1 MIVRIRLVNQKQG
14 NILLSEL
21 AESRQSSTED
31 FMFAQ
36 TLAFLTRSIR
46 QESRLLTHHAVRGAM
61 VLLTL
66 MLFFVQVIEAPRRGA
81 SGLFLVSSIANC
93 CYFCLTLLGIMYFSL
108 AITEEKEEE
117 TLPLL
122 RMTGVRNFTLLVG
135 KSMPRLA
142 IVVLLILV
150 SSPFLLLSITLGGVV
165 PEQIIALVVGMMC
178 YAFCLSQMG
187 LFCSTICRS
196 SQRAVSLTIVIWI
209 LLEFSGWLFTLF
221 AFGSG
226 QWNFLS
232 LQYWF
237 NQASAFLWQRS
248 MWVASSEF
256 LMFERGESIW
266 HIQMTFH
273 IGVALFFFG
282 LSWILFEPMN
292 QASLAQGAAASEN
305 ITRGLATRT
314 HGLRSLRCW
323 DSALIW
329 KSWQFLAGGWLW
341 IAVWTIAM
349 PLTSI
354 GLVLGISVL
363 VDERAAAEVYGIT
376 LMVVGCASFFILL
389 ALLFGN
395 VLNREIYQQTLV
407 SLCML
412 PKRRGK
418 VLSEL
423 YLGLVPG
430 LMAPLFCFGLG
441 FVWMGAVEPQ
451 FIESFFSDVVV
462 KPWTWAL
469 MGWLIMTVH
478 IGTLLSVYLR
488 HGSMLIAIAVCYFAI
503 PFIGGMVIGVLGMIV
518 VGAGAEFLLLYVL
531 PLGVMLAETTVCVLI
546 HRLILHRVEELAAK

>member
-1 MIVRIRLVNQKQG
+1 
-14 NILLSEL
+14 
-21 AESRQSSTED
+21 
-31 FMFAQ
+31 MFAQ

-46 QESRLLTHHAVRGAM
+46 QESRLLTHHVVRGTL

-93 CYFCLTLLGIMYFSL
+93 CYVCLTLLGIMYFSL

-122 RMTGVRNFTLLVG
+122 RMTGVRNFTLLIG

-165 PEQIIALVVGMMC
+165 PEQIAALILGMMC
-178 YAFCLSQMG
+178 YAFCLSQLG
-187 LFCSTICRS
+187 LFCSTISRS
-196 SQRAVSLTIVIWI
+196 SQRAVSLTIVLWI
-209 LLEFSGWLFTLF
+209 LLEFGGWFFSLL
-221 AFGSG
+221 AFGCG
-226 QWNFLS
+226 QWDFLS
-232 LQYWF
+232 LQYYF
-237 NQASAFLWQRS
+237 NEISEFLRQRS
-248 MWVASSEF
+248 MWEASTEF
-256 LMFERGESIW
+256 LMYERGENIW

-305 ITRGLATRT
+305 ITRGLTTRT

-323 DSALIW
+323 DAALIW
-329 KSWQFLAGGWLW
+329 KSWQFQVGGWLW

-349 PLTSI
+349 PLFSI

-363 VDERAAAEVYGIT
+363 VDERAEAEVYGIT
-376 LMVVGCASFFILL
+376 LMMVGGASFVVLL
-389 ALLFGN
+389 ARFFGN

-412 PKRRGK
+412 PQRRGK
-418 VLSEL
+418 ILSEL
-423 YLGLVPG
+423 YLGLIPG
-430 LMAPLFCFGLG
+430 LLAPLFCFGLG
-441 FVWMGAVEPQ
+441 FVWMGALEPR
-451 FIESFFSDVVV
+451 FIEGFFSDVIV

-469 MGWLIMTVH
+469 LGWVVMTVH

-488 HGSMLIAIAVCYFAI
+488 HGSMLIAIAVCCFAI
-503 PFIGGMVIGVLGMIV
+503 PFMGGMVMGLLGLILGGLNSKTV
-518 VGAGAEFLLLYVL
+518 EFLILYLL
-531 PLGVMLAETTVCVLI
+531 PLTVIVTEASACALI
-546 HRLILHRVEELAAK
+546 HRLILYRVEELAAK

>member
-1 MIVRIRLVNQKQG
+1 
-14 NILLSEL
+14 
-21 AESRQSSTED
+21 
-31 FMFAQ
+31 MFAQ
-36 TLAFLTRSIR
+36 TRAFLTRSIR
-46 QESRLLTHHAVRGAM
+46 QESRLLTHHAVRGAL

-81 SGLFLVSSIANC
+81 TGLFLVSSIANC

-122 RMTGVRNFTLLVG
+122 RMTGVRNFTLLIG

-142 IVVLLILV
+142 IVILLILV

-178 YAFCLSQMG
+178 YAFCLSQLG

-196 SQRAVSLTIVIWI
+196 SQRAVSLTFVLWI
-209 LLEFSGWLFTLF
+209 LLEFGGWLFSLF
-221 AFGSG
+221 AFGCR
-226 QWNFLS
+226 QWGFLL
-232 LQYWF
+232 LQYCF
-237 NQASAFLWQRS
+237 NQVSTFLWQRS
-248 MWVASSEF
+248 MWVASSEV
-256 LMFERGESIW
+256 LMYERGENIW

-282 LSWILFEPMN
+282 LSWVLFEPMN

-305 ITRGLATRT
+305 FTRGLVTRT

-323 DSALIW
+323 NMALIW
-329 KSWQFLAGGWLW
+329 KSWQFLVGGWWW

-363 VDERAAAEVYGIT
+363 IGQRTEAVFYGIT
-376 LMVVGCASFFILL
+376 LMVVGCASFFLLL
-389 ALLFGN
+389 ARLFGN
-395 VLNREIYQQTLV
+395 VLNREVYQQTLV

-412 PKRRGK
+412 PMRRGK
-418 VLSEL
+418 ILSEL

-430 LMAPLFCFGLG
+430 LLAPLFCFGLG
-441 FVWMGAVEPQ
+441 FVWMGAFEPQ

-469 MGWLIMTVH
+469 LGWLVLTVH

-503 PFIGGMVIGVLGMIV
+503 PFIGSILVMGVLGMV
-518 VGAGAEFLLLYVL
+518 LGGPGAEFLLLYVL
-531 PLGVMLAETTVCVLI
+531 PLGVMFAETTVCVLI